1 MGGLN
6 CDKDRRKKLFSFLIE
21 FKTFNE
27 EIGFV
32 DNWASLRVNVFWTG
46 VKAGFSF
53 QVRRAA
59 AAEATEAEAAAPAA
73 AHRVGREV
81 AEIQV
86 SLSKMPTSLDGWA
99 LLALK
104 WIIGTV

>member
-1 MGGLN
+1 MDN
-6 CDKDRRKKLFSFLIE
+6 LFIDGPVIAWMFFE
-21 FKTFNE
+21 PEWKPF
-27 EIGFV
+27 
-32 DNWASLRVNVFWTG
+32 
-46 VKAGFSF
+46 FSF

-86 SLSKMPTSLDGWA
+86 SLNKKPTS
-99 LLALK
+99 
-104 WIIGTV
+104 